1 MNFKDYNVHTLL
13 MIFCTAMTI
22 VGAQIAF
29 KVGLIPYTFQN
40 FGLILAGLL
49 LQPKHALMSQLLYI
63 TLIGLGLPVAA
74 GFRGGPY
81 ILIGHTSGYLWMF
94 PVTSYIMSLISR
106 KYIEIR
112 GRSLDLMN
120 KFDIIS
126 LLILS
131 LISALPLYLV
141 GGFVFAIYTIP
152 VLPGKDI
159 ISVIHEY
166 FKYSLLLNIPFMLQD
181 LLMDH
186 LAAIITARQI
196 YKLLRVK
203 GMIP

>member
-1 MNFKDYNVHTLL
+1 MDFKNCNAYILL
-13 MIFCTAMTI
+13 MIFCTVMTI
-22 VGAQIAF
+22 VGAQIVF

-49 LQPKHALMSQLLYI
+49 LRPKYALMSQLLYI
-63 TLIGLGLPVAA
+63 ILVGLGLPVAA

-106 KYIEIR
+106 KYMEMR
-112 GRSLDLMN
+112 SKSLDLIN

-131 LISALPLYLV
+131 FVSVLPLYLV
-141 GGFVFAIYTIP
+141 GGLVFAIYTIP
-152 VLPGKDI
+152 VLPSEDI
-159 ISVIHEY
+159 IKVIYEY
-166 FKYSLLLNIPFMLQD
+166 FKYSLLLNIPFIPQD

-186 LAAIITARQI
+186 LAAIITAKQI
-196 YKLLRVK
+196 YKLLRVR